1 MVEIDRIELTIKT
14 PEPEIDVKA
23 IQIDWRDIKNVLY
36 TPRCFYSL
44 FLKFKDVFPN

>member
-23 IQIDWRDIKNVLY
+23 IQIDWREIKKCSAYPQV
-36 TPRCFYSL
+36 
-44 FLKFKDVFPN
+44 FL